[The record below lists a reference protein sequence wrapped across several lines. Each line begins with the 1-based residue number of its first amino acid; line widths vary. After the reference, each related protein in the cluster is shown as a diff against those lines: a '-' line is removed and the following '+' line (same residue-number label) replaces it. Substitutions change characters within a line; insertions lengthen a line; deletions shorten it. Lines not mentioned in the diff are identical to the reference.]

1 MKTILLLVG
10 ILMTLIGL
18 LWIGQGSGYVNWPAS
33 SFMISQTQWV
43 YYGAGFAA
51 VGLFFIGFGFKRR

>member
-43 YYGAGFAA
+43 YYGAGLAA
-51 VGLFFIGFGFKRR
+51 VGLFFIGFGFTRR